1 MRRQEKIMH
10 IDGVQEKSDRSS
22 SYDLDRYIKAKNGFK
37 GKQWN
42 HGKINAFYFLFLS
55 EVAGD
60 AHVLPVG
67 VGCEIFTFF
76 LETQQTNRKKKLP
89 LKERKRNHNND
100 HNI

>member
-1 MRRQEKIMH
+1 MH
-10 IDGVQEKSDRSS
+10 IDGVQEKSDRRS

-60 AHVLPVG
+60 AHVQPVG

-76 LETQQTNRKKKLP
+76 LATQQTNRKKKLP

>member
-1 MRRQEKIMH
+1 MTRQEKIMH

-42 HGKINAFYFLFLS
+42 NCKINAFSFLFLS

-67 VGCEIFTFF
+67 VGYEIFTYAAV
-76 LETQQTNRKKKLP
+76 TR
-89 LKERKRNHNND
+89 RNFNFS
-100 HNI
+100 

>member
-1 MRRQEKIMH
+1 MTRQEKIMH
-10 IDGVQEKSDRSS
+10 IDDVQEKSDRSS

-42 HGKINAFYFLFLS
+42 NWKINAFYFLFLS

-67 VGCEIFTFF
+67 VGCEIFT
-76 LETQQTNRKKKLP
+76 
-89 LKERKRNHNND
+89 
-100 HNI
+100 